1 MVLATVFFALSVQN
15 SRCLKVKR
23 WKTAKKDDD
32 RKTINR
38 KSSWSTN
45 KSAPESESSV
55 IGAVITNS
63 FSSSNTCSR
72 PNESS
77 SSKVVTGVTC
87 IDDITNILVNIQKEQ
102 RSQRKDTRTLRTSV
116 DEIYNYDNNADYFGV
131 EETRVNETEIETSN
145 NIRSSD

>member
-1 MVLATVFFALSVQN
+1 MADAQ
-15 SRCLKVKR
+15 VKR

-38 KSSWSTN
+38 KSIWSTK

-63 FSSSNTCSR
+63 FSSSDTCSR

-87 IDDITNILVNIQKEQ
+87 IDDIMNILVNIQKEQ
-102 RSQRKDTRTLRTSV
+102 RSQRKDARPLRTSV
-116 DEIYNYDNNADYFGV
+116 DDIQLY
-131 EETRVNETEIETSN
+131 R
-145 NIRSSD
+145 R